1 MKRTQI
7 YLSERIWTVLH
18 MRAEQQGIS
27 ISELIRQAVRDK
39 YGSSA
44 VDRREV
50 MRAIVALRKGRR
62 DLTDSAT
69 YVRQLRKGTRLRR
82 IPR

>member
-7 YLSERIWTVLH
+7 YLSERIWTVLD

-27 ISELIRQAVRDK
+27 ISELVRQAVRDK

-44 VDRREV
+44 VDRREA